1 MKLSRRQKS
10 DRLKSNE
17 LLRRAERV
25 RRESIRL
32 VKELRTLTGDNENY
46 LYRTLQNRRQ
56 GRR

>member
-56 GRR
+56 ARR